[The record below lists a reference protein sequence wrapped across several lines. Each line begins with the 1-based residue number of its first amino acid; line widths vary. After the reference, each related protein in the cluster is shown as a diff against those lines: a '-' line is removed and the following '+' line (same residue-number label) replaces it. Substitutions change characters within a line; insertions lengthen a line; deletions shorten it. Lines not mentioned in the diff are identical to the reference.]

1 MLNIYG
7 HHCLQ
12 YLYFQ
17 VFFPLA
23 LSFVL
28 ISSLPAP
35 QTSETAETSD
45 NSNSDLDDLDYYGD
59 YDEDSAAITPS
70 QDNGL
75 GDLLKLGAGLAE
87 GFLALLGEKVKF
99 INGLMADEVGINC

>member
-35 QTSETAETSD
+35 QTSETAEISD

>member
-1 MLNIYG
+1 M
-7 HHCLQ
+7 
-12 YLYFQ
+12 
-17 VFFPLA
+17 
-23 LSFVL
+23 

-35 QTSETAETSD
+35 QTSETAEISES
-45 NSNSDLDDLDYYGD
+45 SNSDLDYYGD